1 MFLMPYYSL
10 LAHIL
15 RLSIPCTG
23 LCWYRYAFVTSSDV
37 IKPLQS
43 MLLVSDDGKPAH
55 PCDPFVMAIM
65 VRQKSFNFGSIVL
78 NKMGEKSEQFTKD
91 SSVVRVFC

>member
-1 MFLMPYYSL
+1 MFVPL
-10 LAHIL
+10 L
-15 RLSIPCTG
+15 LSHTFI
-23 LCWYRYAFVTSSDV
+23 TSSDV

-55 PCDPFVMAIM
+55 PSDPFVMAIM

-91 SSVVRVFC
+91 SSVVRVLC